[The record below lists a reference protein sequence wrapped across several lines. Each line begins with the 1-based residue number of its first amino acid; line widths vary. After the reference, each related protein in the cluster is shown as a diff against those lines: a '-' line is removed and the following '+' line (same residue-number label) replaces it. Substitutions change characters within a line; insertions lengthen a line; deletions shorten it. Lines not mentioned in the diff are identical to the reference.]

1 MLSHARPVFSRLL
14 VVSLLLLFPALLP
27 GPALAQGHSLVDPGG
42 EVDWNRYYTAG
53 ETEQILR
60 EFQNLYPHLT
70 ELYSIGESL
79 YGRPLWVMEVTA
91 ESTGRASEKPALYL
105 DGGIHAGELTASQVA
120 LYTLGHLL
128 TGYGEDPEVTELLEA
143 YAFYIRPKFN
153 PEGSD
158 LALIQDQSLRSTPR
172 PWDEDEDG
180 RADEDP
186 PEDLD
191 GDGWITRMRVPDDQ
205 GDWYAHPED
214 PRVMLRVGDGPG
226 GASGREGAGAGGV
239 PEGARRFRVL
249 QEGVDNDGDGALNE
263 DGIGGI
269 DMNRNFPRNWE
280 PELLQPGAGPFPL
293 SEPETYAAVQFIQS
307 RPNITGIVHGHT
319 SGGFVYRLPSAS
331 APSLFPEDDLSL
343 IRHLGAFYTESTGR
357 PVRPSATHP
366 TRHRYGTLIT
376 WAYWDQGIVGW
387 VPEYSPGPQAWVRDY
402 DGDGDISPLEEIRF
416 NDQELDGA
424 YFSPWTEYQHP
435 ELGTVEI
442 GGWHSKFWGQ
452 NPPAEFLEKE
462 CETQVPWILY
472 LARQAPRLSLENP
485 EVIPLGDGRFRI
497 TAVVRNQGFLPTSL
511 TGRGA
516 LARQTSDG
524 DFSDHLVAPP
534 ALTLSLQGGVLVQG
548 KARVPVRHLRG
559 TGPYLPGAG
568 VPSETVEWVVEVL
581 ESPARVRVSATSP
594 KGGVS
599 RSDWLEVGGV

>member
-1 MLSHARPVFSRLL
+1 MMCPVRRNVLFLAL
-14 VVSLLLLFPALLP
+14 VLLLTLVSS
-27 GPALAQGHSLVDPGG
+27 GSVLAQGHSLVSPDG
-42 EVDWNRYYTAG
+42 EVDWNRYYTAA
-53 ETEQILR
+53 ETEQVLKELHHR
-60 EFQNLYPHLT
+60 FPELT

-79 YGRPLWVMEVTA
+79 HGRPLWVMEVTA
-91 ESTGRASEKPALYL
+91 EATGPASEKPALYL

-120 LYTLGHLL
+120 LYVLGHLL
-128 TGYGEDPEVTELLEA
+128 TRYGRDPEVTGLMDA

-191 GDGWITRMRVPDDQ
+191 RDGWITRMRIPDPQ
-205 GDWYAHPED
+205 GDWYAHPRD
-214 PRVMLRVGDGPG
+214 DRIMLRIGGDDPG
-226 GASGREGAGAGGV
+226 SGEEAIREI
-239 PEGARRFRVL
+239 PRGARRYRML

-280 PELLQPGAGPFPL
+280 PEFLQSGAGPFPL
-293 SEPETYAAVQFIQS
+293 SEPETYATVEFIHS
-307 RPNITGIVHGHT
+307 HPNITGIVHGHT

-331 APSLFPEDDLSL
+331 APSLFPENDLAL
-343 IRHLGAFYTESTGR
+343 IQHLGERYTETTGR

-387 VPEYSPGPQAWVRDY
+387 VPEYSPGPEAWVRDY
-402 DGDGDISPLEEIRF
+402 DGNGAIDPLEEMRF
-416 NDQELDGA
+416 NDEELGGR

-435 ELGTVEI
+435 ELGTLEI
-442 GGWHSKFWGQ
+442 GGWHTRFWGQ
-452 NPPAEFLEKE
+452 NPPAEFLEEE
-462 CETQVPWILY
+462 CAVQVPWILY
-472 LARQAPRLSLENP
+472 LVRQSPRLVLEEP
-485 EVIPLGDGRFRI
+485 TVIPLGDGRFRI
-497 TAVVRNQGFLPTSL
+497 RASVTNQGFLPTSL

-516 LARQTSDG
+516 LGREGSDG
-524 DFSDHLVAPP
+524 AMADPLVEPP
-534 ALTLSLQGGVLVQG
+534 VLSLSMDG
-548 KARVPVRHLRG
+548 ARILEGRPRVRVGHLQG
-559 TGPYLPGAG
+559 TGAFLEDVG
-568 VPSETVEWVVEVL
+568 VPFETVEWIVQPVEAN
-581 ESPARVRVSATSP
+581 PRIRVTAASP
-594 KGGVS
+594 KGGVV
-599 RSDWLEVGGV
+599 RSAWVELRRP